1 MVDFSLGME
10 RRICEFGFPG
20 PLRDQLVDAGLSGV
34 KTATSSLLADWQRD
48 GEQPPAAGELQTVID
63 SAGTPVVI
71 IEILGSEV
79 VALGAVDDRVA
90 RAEGESYQ
98 TAAGWRSAHERF
110 WREEVFRDWE
120 GEVPVLDD
128 STLVVVEWF
137 RLRERVWLLSCRPSG
152 HELPAAVLSAEGGH
166 ADDARPLIGARGRVR
181 SAARHD
187 PLGRAGERLKGDGSA
202 RAESSDPGVRIRPR
216 RRPTREH
223 PANGRL
229 AGRQGAGFGRSH
241 SREPVVCNGIYLGS
255 VDLDRSTLQ
264 QIGGTFGDAVRSWW
278 ATVVRCF
285 RHAGAGR

>member
-20 PLRDQLVDAGLSGV
+20 PLRDQLVDAVLSGV
-34 KTATSSLLADWQRD
+34 KAATSSLLADWQRD

-137 RLRERVWLLSCRPSG
+137 RLRERV
-152 HELPAAVLSAEGGH
+152 
-166 ADDARPLIGARGRVR
+166 
-181 SAARHD
+181 
-187 PLGRAGERLKGDGSA
+187 
-202 RAESSDPGVRIRPR
+202 
-216 RRPTREH
+216 
-223 PANGRL
+223 
-229 AGRQGAGFGRSH
+229 
-241 SREPVVCNGIYLGS
+241 
-255 VDLDRSTLQ
+255 
-264 QIGGTFGDAVRSWW
+264 
-278 ATVVRCF
+278 
-285 RHAGAGR
+285 